1 MQYEYLD
8 NHGTFRLDNP
18 EHTSY
23 LYFPIAN
30 EAGLKSSVTP
40 LLGGDAKEGQ
50 NTFLLQP
57 VSSEEL
63 HNNRSTRNFWCRID
77 GKGIWSAVGVS
88 AAQEAERFDTEK
100 ETSVLEAGL
109 MWHKLTRTSTEY
121 ALRAEITSFVPIGEQ
136 KFEIMIVTL
145 TNLGEQTTA
154 LTPIAAIP
162 LFARSADNIR
172 DHRHVTSLLHRI
184 AVRDEGIFVTPTL
197 TFDERGHKENSLV
210 YTVMGF
216 AGDGSSAQRFHP
228 IVEDFIGEGGSFLNP
243 EAVRRQAKG
252 YQPGATVDGYEA
264 MGGIEFAEISLS
276 AGVSVAYI
284 IQLGIGANEE
294 ELLAAGRKYHTVE
307 AVEQALAETKAYW
320 IAGNNVT
327 YETADKRF
335 DQWMYW
341 VNFQPVLRRIYGC
354 SFLPHHDYGKG
365 GRGWRDLWQ
374 DCLALLVMN
383 PGGVRRML
391 LDNFEGVRMDGSNA
405 TIIGNKQGEFIADR
419 NNITRVWMDH
429 GVWPLMTT
437 ELYIRQT
444 GDFSILRETM
454 PYFKDRQIFRGDR
467 KDEVWNMEQGSRLR
481 QKYGEFYC
489 GSVLEHLL
497 VQHLT
502 AFYDVGE
509 HNTIR
514 LRGADWN
521 DAIDMAATN
530 GESVAFTAAY
540 AGNLETLADLVRRQ
554 KEDCGV
560 AEIMLARELLP
571 LLQKDS
577 RLFADVSA
585 KRGML
590 ERYCHSC
597 AHQIS
602 GETCTIAA
610 EELADVL
617 TAMADWMKGHIR
629 AQEWVGDS
637 DGRHWYNGYYDNHGR
652 QVEGEFDEVRMM
664 LTSQVFTIMS
674 GVATDEQT
682 AEITKSVDKYLYDEA
697 VGGYRLNTDFHELK
711 LDMGRMFGF
720 AYGHKEN
727 GAVFCHMAVMYAN
740 ALYKRGFIKEGYKVI
755 NALYRHGSD
764 FEKSRIYPG
773 IPEYFNQRGRGMYH
787 YLTGAASWL
796 MLTTLT
802 EMFGVKGAYGRLM
815 LEPKLL
821 AEQFDEL
828 GNTAVECVIME
839 KKIHVVYHNP
849 KHLEYGTYKMA
860 GVVINGQAH
869 AVDVNGQLPEKLVP
883 TTACCE
889 IAPELLGCAENVIEV
904 TLG

>member
-8 NHGTFRLDNP
+8 NHGTFRLEHP

-30 EAGLKSSVTP
+30 ESGLKSSVTP

-63 HNNRSTRNFWCRID
+63 HNNRSTRNFWCRIK
-77 GKGIWSAVGVS
+77 GKGIWSATGVS
-88 AAQEAERFDTEK
+88 AAQEANRFDTEK
-100 ETSVLEAGL
+100 ENCVLEAGL
-109 MWHKLTRTSTEY
+109 MWHKLTRISKENG
-121 ALRAEITSFVPIGEQ
+121 LRAEVTSFVPVGAQ
-136 KFEIMIVTL
+136 KLELMMVTL
-145 TNLGEQTTA
+145 TNRGEESIE

-184 AVRDEGIFVTPTL
+184 AVKEEGIFVTPTL

-210 YTVMGF
+210 YGVMGF
-216 AGDGSSAQRFHP
+216 AGDGKKPQQFHP

-243 EAVRRQAKG
+243 KAVRERIKG
-252 YQPGATVDGYEA
+252 YQPGAHADGYEA
-264 MGGIEFAEISLS
+264 MGGIEFAEISLAPGAS
-276 AGVSVAYI
+276 VSYI
-284 IQLGIGANEE
+284 VQFGIGASEG
-294 ELLAAGRKYHTVE
+294 ELLAAGKSYQTMAAAE
-307 AVEQALAETKAYW
+307 EALAETKEYW
-320 IAGNNVT
+320 IAGNNVA

-341 VNFQPVLRRIYGC
+341 VDFQPVLRRIYGC

-383 PGGVRRML
+383 PGGVRQML
-391 LDNFEGVRMDGSNA
+391 IDNFEGVRMDGSNA
-405 TIIGNKQGEFIADR
+405 TIIGSRQGEFIADR

-429 GVWPLMTT
+429 GVWPLLTT

-444 GDFSILRETM
+444 GDLGILQKEM
-454 PYFKDRQIFRGDR
+454 PYFKDRQIFRGEK
-467 KDEVWNMEQGSRLR
+467 KDDTWSMEQGNRLR
-481 QKYGEFYC
+481 VADGGIYR

-502 AFYDVGE
+502 AFYDVGA

-521 DAIDMAATN
+521 DAIDMAAEQ

-554 KEDCGV
+554 KESCGV
-560 AEIMLARELLP
+560 AEITLAKELLP
-571 LLQKDS
+571 LLRADS
-577 RLFADVSA
+577 RLYADVQA
-585 KRGML
+585 KRAL
-590 ERYCHSC
+590 LADYCESC
-597 AHQIS
+597 RSCLS
-602 GETCTIAA
+602 GETCAIVA

-617 TAMADWMKGHIR
+617 TAMADWMKEHIR
-629 AQEWVGDS
+629 KQEWVGDKS
-637 DGRHWYNGYYDNHGR
+637 GMHWYNGYYDNHGR

-664 LTSQVFTIMS
+664 LTSQVFTVMS
-674 GVATDEQT
+674 GVATNAQT
-682 AEITKSVDKYLYDEA
+682 AEIVRAVDNYLYDEKI
-697 VGGYRLNTDFHELK
+697 GGYRLNTDFHELK

-740 ALYKRGFIKEGYKVI
+740 ALYKRGFVKEGHKVI
-755 NALYRHGSD
+755 DTLYRHGCD
-764 FEKSRIYPG
+764 FEKSCIYPG

-796 MLTTLT
+796 MLTVLT
-802 EMFGVKGAYGRLM
+802 EMFGVKGAYGKVRF
-815 LEPKLL
+815 EPKLL
-821 AEQFDEL
+821 AEQFDAQ
-828 GNTAVECVIME
+828 GDISVECVLME
-839 KKIHVVYHNP
+839 KKLHVTYHNP
-849 KHLEYGTYKMA
+849 KHLEYSAYKILNVA
-860 GVVINGQAH
+860 VNGQAQETK
-869 AVDVNGQLPEKLVP
+869 VNAN
-883 TTACCE
+883 TFE
-889 IAPELLGCAENVIEV
+889 IAAEMLTQEVNRIEV
-904 TLG
+904 MLG

>member
-8 NHGTFRLDNP
+8 NHGTFRLEHP
-18 EHTSY
+18 EQTSY

-30 EAGLKSSVTP
+30 ESGLKSSVTP

-63 HNNRSTRNFWCRID
+63 HNNRSTRNFWCRIK
-77 GKGIWSAVGVS
+77 GKGIWSATGVS
-88 AAQEAERFDTEK
+88 AEQEANRFDTEK
-100 ETSVLEAGL
+100 EGCVLEAGL
-109 MWHKLTRTSTEY
+109 MWQKLIRTSKENG
-121 ALRAEITSFVPIGEQ
+121 LRAEVTSFVPVGMQ
-136 KFEIMIVTL
+136 KLELMVVTL
-145 TNLGEQTTA
+145 TNPGEENIE

-184 AVRDEGIFVTPTL
+184 AVKEEGIFVTPTL

-210 YTVMGF
+210 YGVMGF
-216 AGDGSSAQRFHP
+216 AEDGKTAQKFHP
-228 IVEDFIGEGGSFLNP
+228 VVEDFIGEGGSFLNP
-243 EAVRRQAKG
+243 EAVRCDIKG
-252 YQPGATVDGYEA
+252 YQPGDSVDGYEA
-264 MGGIEFAEISLS
+264 MGGIEFAEISL
-276 AGVSVAYI
+276 APGVSATYI
-284 IQLGIGANEE
+284 VQLGIGASDE
-294 ELLAAGRKYHTVE
+294 ELLTAGNKYKTKD

-320 IAGNNVT
+320 IAGNNVA

-341 VNFQPVLRRIYGC
+341 VDFQPVLRRIYGC

-383 PGGVRRML
+383 PSGVRQML

-405 TIIGNKQGEFIADR
+405 TIIGSKQGEFIADR

-444 GDFSILRETM
+444 GDIGILQNEM
-454 PYFKDRQIFRGDR
+454 PYFKDRQIFRGEK
-467 KDEVWNMEQGSRLR
+467 KDDDWDVAQGNRLR
-481 QKYGEFYC
+481 KADGEIYC

-502 AFYDVGE
+502 AFYDVGV

-521 DAIDMAATN
+521 DAIDMAAEQ

-560 AEIMLARELLP
+560 AEIRLARELMP
-571 LLQKDS
+571 LLQKDHK
-577 RLFADVSA
+577 LYADVQA
-585 KRGML
+585 KRELL
-590 ERYCHSC
+590 ERYCEAC
-597 AHQIS
+597 KNRLS
-602 GETCTIAA
+602 GESCTIAA
-610 EELADVL
+610 EELTDVL
-617 TAMADWMKGHIR
+617 TAMAKWMKEHIR
-629 AQEWVGDS
+629 KQEWVGDKN
-637 DGRHWYNGYYDNHGR
+637 GMHWYNGYYDNHGR
-652 QVEGEFDEVRMM
+652 QVEGEFNEVRMM
-664 LTSQVFTIMS
+664 LTSQVFTVMS

-682 AEITKSVDKYLYDEA
+682 AEIVQAVDKYLYDEKI
-697 VGGYRLNTDFHELK
+697 GGYRLNTDFHELK

-740 ALYKRGFIKEGYKVI
+740 ALYQRGFVKEGHKVI
-755 NALYRHGSD
+755 DALYRHGSD

-802 EMFGVKGAYGRLM
+802 EMFGVKGAYGKVR

-821 AEQFDEL
+821 AEQFDAQ
-828 GNTAVECVIME
+828 GDISVECVLME
-839 KKIHVVYHNP
+839 KKLHVIYHNP
-849 KHLEYGTYKMA
+849 KHLEYGAYKIA
-860 GVVINGQAH
+860 
-869 AVDVNGQLPEKLVP
+869 AVTVNGQLQEIR
-883 TTACCE
+883 ARSCE
-889 IAPELLGCAENVIEV
+889 IATDTLSEDKNRIEV
-904 TLG
+904 MLV

>member
-8 NHGTFRLDNP
+8 DHGTFRLENP

-63 HNNRSTRNFWCRID
+63 HNNRSTRNFWCRIK
-77 GKGIWSAVGVS
+77 GKGIWSATGVS
-88 AAQEAERFDTEK
+88 AAQEAARFDTEK
-100 ETSVLEAGL
+100 EKSVLEAGL
-109 MWHKLTRTSTEY
+109 MWHKLTRTSTE
-121 ALRAEITSFVPIGEQ
+121 LGIRAEITSFVPIGEQ
-136 KFEIMIVTL
+136 KLELMMVTL
-145 TNLGEQTTA
+145 TNLSEQTIV

-210 YTVMGF
+210 YTVMGY
-216 AGDGSSAQRFHP
+216 AGDGSSVQKFHP
-228 IVEDFIGEGGSFLNP
+228 VVEDFIGEGGSFLNP
-243 EAVRRQAKG
+243 KGVRRQIEG
-252 YQPGATVDGYEA
+252 CQPGDTVEGCEA
-264 MGGIEFAEISLS
+264 MGGIEFAEISLATGAS
-276 AGVSVAYI
+276 ASYI

-294 ELLAAGRKYHTVE
+294 ELLAAGRKYRTVE
-307 AVEQALAETKAYW
+307 AVEQVLAETKAYW
-320 IAGNNVT
+320 IEGNNVA
-327 YETADKRF
+327 YETADKHF

-341 VNFQPVLRRIYGC
+341 VDFQPVLRRIYGC

-383 PGGVRRML
+383 PGGVRQML

-444 GDFSILRETM
+444 GDLSILQEKM
-454 PYFKDRQIFRGDR
+454 AYFKDRQIFRGDR
-467 KDEVWNMEQGSRLR
+467 KDEAWDIQQGNRLR
-481 QKYGEFYC
+481 QRNGELYH

-497 VQHLT
+497 VEHLT

-521 DAIDMAATN
+521 DAIDMAAAN

-554 KEDCGV
+554 REVCGV
-560 AEIMLARELLP
+560 AEITLARELLP

-577 RLFADVSA
+577 GLYADVNA
-585 KRGML
+585 KRAVL
-590 ERYCHSC
+590 ERYCDTC
-597 AHQIS
+597 AHQLS
-602 GETCTIAA
+602 GDTCTIAA
-610 EELADVL
+610 EDLADVL

-629 AQEWVGDS
+629 AQEWVGD
-637 DGRHWYNGYYDNHGR
+637 REALHWYNGYYDDHGR
-652 QVEGEFDEVRMM
+652 QVEGEFEEVRMM

-674 GVATDEQT
+674 GVATEEQIE
-682 AEITKSVDKYLYDEA
+682 EITRAVDKYLYDETI
-697 VGGYRLNTDFHELK
+697 GGYRLNTDFHELK

-755 NALYRHGSD
+755 DSLYRHGSD
-764 FEKSRIYPG
+764 FEKSHIYPG

-802 EMFGVKGAYGRLM
+802 EMFGVKGAYGKLQ
-815 LEPKLL
+815 LTPKLL
-821 AEQFDEL
+821 EEQFDPA
-828 GNTAVECVIME
+828 GDIAVECVIME
-839 KKIHVVYHNP
+839 KKIRAVYHNP
-849 KHLEYGTYKMA
+849 KHLEYGAYKIA
-860 GVVINGQAH
+860 GVVINGQMA
-869 AVDVNGQLPEKLVP
+869 EKIHIDNV
-883 TTACCE
+883 CCE
-889 IAPELLGCAENVIEV
+889 IAPELLNHDENVIEV

>member
-8 NHGTFRLDNP
+8 NHGTFRLEHP

-63 HNNRSTRNFWCRID
+63 HNNRSSRNFWCRIK
-77 GKGIWSAVGVS
+77 GKGIWSATGVS
-88 AAQEAERFDTEK
+88 AEQEANRFDTER
-100 ETSVLEAGL
+100 ESCVLEAGL
-109 MWHKLTRTSTEY
+109 MWQKLIRTSKEKM
-121 ALRAEITSFVPIGEQ
+121 LRAEVTSFVPVGAQ
-136 KFEIMIVTL
+136 KLELMVVTL
-145 TNLGEQTTA
+145 TNLGGENIE
-154 LTPIAAIP
+154 LTPIAAVP

-184 AVRDEGIFVTPTL
+184 AVTEEGIFVTPTL

-210 YTVMGF
+210 YGVMGF
-216 AGDGSSAQRFHP
+216 AGDGETAQKFHP
-228 IVEDFIGEGGSFLNP
+228 VVEDFIGEGGSFLNP
-243 EAVRRQAKG
+243 EAVRCNVKG
-252 YQPGATVDGYEA
+252 CQPGDAVDGYEA
-264 MGGIEFAEISLS
+264 MGGIEFAEISLAPGAS
-276 AGVSVAYI
+276 ATYI
-284 IQLGIGANEE
+284 IQLGIGAGTE
-294 ELLAAGRKYHTVE
+294 ELMTAGRKFMTTD
-307 AVEQALAETKAYW
+307 AVEQALAETKEYW
-320 IAGNNVT
+320 IAGNNVS

-335 DQWMYW
+335 DRWMYW
-341 VNFQPVLRRIYGC
+341 VDFQPVLRRIYGC

-383 PGGVRRML
+383 PSGVRQML

-405 TIIGNKQGEFIADR
+405 TIIGSKQGEFIADR

-429 GVWPLMTT
+429 GVWPFLTT

-444 GDFSILRETM
+444 GDLEILQNEM
-454 PYFKDRQIFRGDR
+454 PYFKDRQIFRGEK
-467 KDEVWNMEQGSRLR
+467 KDDDWSMEQGNRLR
-481 QKYGEFYC
+481 KTDGEIYR

-521 DAIDMAATN
+521 DAIDMAAER

-540 AGNLETLADLVRRQ
+540 AGNLKNLADLVRRQ
-554 KEDCGV
+554 KERCGV
-560 AEIMLARELLP
+560 TEISLAKELMPLLGKDPALYEDVQAKRELLAIYCESC
-571 LLQKDS
+571 KK
-577 RLFADVSA
+577 RL
-585 KRGML
+585 
-590 ERYCHSC
+590 
-597 AHQIS
+597 S
-602 GETCTIAA
+602 GERCTIAA
-610 EELADVL
+610 DELADVL
-617 TAMADWMKGHIR
+617 TAMADWMKEHIR
-629 AQEWVGDS
+629 KQEWVGDKN
-637 DGRHWYNGYYDNHGR
+637 GMHWYNGYYDNHGR

-682 AEITKSVDKYLYDEA
+682 RQIVQAVDKYLYDEGI
-697 VGGYRLNTDFHELK
+697 GGYRLNTDFHELK

-740 ALYKRGFIKEGYKVI
+740 ALYQRGFVREGYKVI
-755 NALYRHGSD
+755 DTLYRHGSD

-796 MLTTLT
+796 MLTVLT
-802 EMFGVKGAYGRLM
+802 EMFGVKGAYGKVQ

-821 AEQFDEL
+821 AEQFDAQ
-828 GNTAVECVIME
+828 GDISVECVLME
-839 KKIHVVYHNP
+839 KKLHVTYHNP
-849 KHLEYGTYKMA
+849 KCLEYGAYR
-860 GVVINGQAH
+860 IS
-869 AVDVNGQLPEKLVP
+869 AVTVNGQLQEIEANSCQIAV
-883 TTACCE
+883 TT
-889 IAPELLGCAENVIEV
+889 LTQNENRIEV
-904 TLG
+904 MLD